1 MHRERQ
7 DMHADTEPQRKT
19 ARDWR
24 DDAARTMEH
33 RHRDAIA
40 ASLAHLEEYAL
51 YLRQVIATDWS
62 MVRAST
68 FAAEMGKDINAI
80 LERLNT
86 LRAITETRDIYTA
99 KDPEGE

>member
-1 MHRERQ
+1 MHTDTGQARE
-7 DMHADTEPQRKT
+7 TGT
-19 ARDWR
+19 WR
-24 DDAARTMEH
+24 DDMVRTLER

-40 ASLAHLEEYAL
+40 ASLAHLEEYAV
-51 YLRQVIATDWS
+51 YFRQVIATDWS

-68 FAAEMGKDINAI
+68 FATEMGKDINTI

-99 KDPEGE
+99 KDPDNG